1 MFAVTILGNNSALPA
16 FGRHPTAQVLTM
28 KDQLML
34 IDCGE
39 GTQMQLARYK
49 IRISKINYIFI
60 SHLHGDHYFGL
71 IGFLTSMG
79 LLNRKNG
86 LIIMCPPGLPEI
98 IQLQLSAAGISL
110 PYPIEYILLEQPGL
124 LVETR
129 SFTIQCFPV
138 EHRISCWGCLVK
150 EKKMPRKIDREK
162 VQSMGIPA
170 AYYEQLQKAQD
181 YITST
186 GECISNDSV
195 TFAATPAVSYAYS
208 SDTRFIPELAKQ
220 VQSVT
225 LLYHEAT
232 YLHDLKERAYDRYHS
247 TAHQAATL
255 ATMAGVKRLLIG
267 HFSSKYEE
275 ITPFEQ
281 EAVQVFS
288 QTELAIEGVTYLI
301 K

>member
-1 MFAVTILGNNSALPA
+1 
-16 FGRHPTAQVLTM
+16 
-28 KDQLML
+28 
-34 IDCGE
+34 
-39 GTQMQLARYK
+39 MQLARYK

-98 IQLQLSAAGISL
+98 IQLQLSAANISL

-186 GECISNDSV
+186 GECISNESV

-208 SDTRFIPELAKQ
+208 SDTRFIPELAQQ

-232 YLHDLKERAYDRYHS
+232 YLHDLKERAYERYHS

-281 EAVQVFS
+281 EAVQVFA